1 MYTHACYILYIVHV
15 SSKLRNKLVITSH
28 TIQSYYIHCPI
39 SYTLYIK
46 GLAGYVSFRDG
57 TSPFI
62 LDNFQQNWTDIFYIL
77 IIIHLLILIPSQLI
91 ILRYNFYILL
101 TIMSTQKDDDV
112 SNTPEINTI
121 SSIVITMFLLIVL
134 LSTVFGILASRAS
147 DGLVFALVLNVTGE

>member
-1 MYTHACYILYIVHV
+1 MLSYISHIYLIHSVYDRFTLYIHTHIYTHI
-15 SSKLRNKLVITSH
+15 
-28 TIQSYYIHCPI
+28 YIHYI
-39 SYTLYIK
+39 SYTSYIK

-91 ILRYNFYILL
+91 ILRYNFYKLL

-112 SNTPEINTI
+112 SNTSEINTI

>member
-1 MYTHACYILYIVHV
+1 MYLMHTVYYTFTLYTYIYTHIIYTTL
-15 SSKLRNKLVITSH
+15 
-28 TIQSYYIHCPI
+28 I
-39 SYTLYIK
+39 SYTSYTK

-62 LDNFQQNWTDIFYIL
+62 LDNFQQNWTDIFCIL

-91 ILRYNFYILL
+91 ILRYNFYKLL
-101 TIMSTQKDDDV
+101 TVIMSTQKADDV
-112 SNTPEINTI
+112 SNTPEINTMLL
-121 SSIVITMFLLIVL
+121 IVITMFLLVIL